1 MMSENKTEYMT
12 KEEYLQQ
19 VADNQVALS
28 PESLAILEG
37 DPSSMLEITE
47 DDLLPEE
54 WEAFI
59 KE

>member
-1 MMSENKTEYMT
+1 MTKKAEPMT

-19 VADNQVALS
+19 VADNQVTLS
-28 PESLAILEG
+28 PETIAILEE

-47 DDLLPEE
+47 YDLLPEE

-59 KE
+59 KEE

>member
-1 MMSENKTEYMT
+1 MTKKTEPMT

-19 VADNQVALS
+19 VADNQVTLS
-28 PESLAILEG
+28 PETIAILEE

-59 KE
+59 KEE

>member
-1 MMSENKTEYMT
+1 MT
-12 KEEYLQQ
+12 KKAEPMTNEEYLQQ
-19 VADNQVALS
+19 VADNQVTLS
-28 PESLAILEG
+28 PETIAILEE

-59 KE
+59 KEE

>member
-1 MMSENKTEYMT
+1 MTKKTEHMT

-19 VADNQVALS
+19 VADNQVTLS
-28 PESLAILEG
+28 PETIAILEE

-59 KE
+59 KEE

>member
-1 MMSENKTEYMT
+1 MTKKAEPMT

-19 VADNQVALS
+19 VADNQVTLS
-28 PESLAILEG
+28 PETIAILEE

-59 KE
+59 KEE

>member
-1 MMSENKTEYMT
+1 MSKKIEHMT
-12 KEEYLQQ
+12 QEEYLQQ
-19 VADNQVALS
+19 VADNQVTLS
-28 PESLAILEG
+28 PETLAILEK

-47 DDLLPEE
+47 HDLLPEE

>member
-1 MMSENKTEYMT
+1 MTKKAEPMT

-19 VADNQVALS
+19 VADNQVTLS
-28 PESLAILEG
+28 PETIAIFEE

-59 KE
+59 KEE